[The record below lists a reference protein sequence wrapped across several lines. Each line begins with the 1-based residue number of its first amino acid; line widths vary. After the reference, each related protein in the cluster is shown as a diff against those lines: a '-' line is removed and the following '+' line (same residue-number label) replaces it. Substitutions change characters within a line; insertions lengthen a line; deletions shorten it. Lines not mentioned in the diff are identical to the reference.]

1 MARAPRRDPLA
12 GLKRRFATLPRPVLL
27 GLDVDGTLA
36 RIVRDPS
43 KARVPEG
50 TQKLLRKLAK
60 RDDYRVALITG
71 RDLPA
76 LRRMARVPGAWRA
89 VEHGAR
95 VVRPGERPK
104 EAALSA
110 DEKARLEAFAAW
122 AGRGPG
128 HVERKARSVA
138 LHVRRLSPARAEERL
153 EAAKKAARERGLLAR
168 EGRAVLEAELES
180 GDKGVA
186 LAELHELTGA
196 ASVFFAGDDLTD
208 LPAIR
213 YAKSHGI
220 GVFIKSEER
229 PQRPKQASF
238 AIEGPDALAAF
249 LGSLLE

>member
-1 MARAPRRDPLA
+1 MTRRDPLA

-43 KARVPEG
+43 KARVPDG
-50 TQKLLRKLAK
+50 TQTVLRKLAK

-76 LRRMARVPGAWRA
+76 LKRMARVPGAWRA
-89 VEHGAR
+89 VEHGGR
-95 VVRPGERPK
+95 IVRPGERARAPK
-104 EAALSA
+104 LTAE
-110 DEKARLEAFAAW
+110 EKAKLDAFTQW
-122 AGRGPG
+122 ASQGSG
-128 HVERKARSVA
+128 HVEHKARSVA
-138 LHVRRLSPARAEERL
+138 LHVRRLGADTARERL
-153 EAAKKAARERGLLAR
+153 AAAKKVAKESGLIAR

-186 LAELHELTGA
+186 LTKLHELTGA
-196 ASVFFAGDDLTD
+196 ESVFFAGDDLTD

-220 GVFIKSEER
+220 GVFIKSAER

-238 AIEGPDALAAF
+238 AIDGPDALAAF
-249 LGSLLE
+249 LRSILE

>member
-1 MARAPRRDPLA
+1 MPRDPLA

-36 RIVRDPS
+36 RIVRNPAD
-43 KARVPEG
+43 ARVPDA
-50 TQKLLRKLAK
+50 TQALLRKLAK
-60 RDDYRVALITG
+60 RDAYRVALITG

-89 VEHGAR
+89 VEHGGLVLA
-95 VVRPGERPK
+95 PGERPK
-104 EAALSA
+104 KRALSA
-110 DEKARLEAFAAW
+110 EERSKLDAFAAW
-122 AGRGPG
+122 AAEGPG
-128 HVERKARSVA
+128 HVEHKARSVA
-138 LHVRRLSPARAEERL
+138 LHTRRLEPALAEARL
-153 EAAKKAARERGLLAR
+153 GEAKRVARDLGLIAR

-186 LAELHELTGA
+186 LARLHELTGA
-196 ASVFFAGDDLTD
+196 NSVFFAGDDLTD

-213 YAKSHGI
+213 YAKGRGI

-229 PQRPKQASF
+229 PTRPKQASF

-249 LGSLLE
+249 LASLLD

>member
-1 MARAPRRDPLA
+1 MTKRDPLA
-12 GLKRRFATLPRPVLL
+12 GLKRRFDSLPRPVLL

-43 KARVPEG
+43 TARVPDG
-50 TQKLLRKLAK
+50 TQKLLRKLA
-60 RDDYRVALITG
+60 RHDDYRVALITG

-76 LRRMARVPGAWRA
+76 LQRMARVPGAWRA
-89 VEHGAR
+89 VEHGGR
-95 VVRPGERPK
+95 IVRPGERARAPRLTA
-104 EAALSA
+104 E
-110 DEKARLEAFAAW
+110 EKAKLDAFASW
-122 AGRGPG
+122 AANGPG
-128 HVERKARSVA
+128 HVEHKARSVA
-138 LHVRRLSPARAEERL
+138 LHVRRLKGETAEARL
-153 EAAKKAARERGLLAR
+153 EAAKKVARESGLIAR

-186 LAELHELTGA
+186 LTTLHELTGA

-213 YAKSHGI
+213 YAKGHGI
-220 GVFIKSEER
+220 GVFIKSKER

-249 LGSLLE
+249 LRSLLE

>member
-1 MARAPRRDPLA
+1 MPRPDPLA
-12 GLKRRFATLPRPVLL
+12 GLRRRFATLARPVLL

-36 RIVRDPS
+36 RIVSDPAR
-43 KARVPEG
+43 ARVPDA
-50 TQKLLRKLAK
+50 TQKVLRRLAR
-60 RDDYRVALITG
+60 RDEYRVALITG

-76 LRRMARVPGAWRA
+76 LRRMARVPGAWRV

-95 VVRPGERPK
+95 IVVPGERPK
-104 EAALSA
+104 RTRLSRE
-110 DEKARLEAFAAW
+110 DRERLEAFAAW
-122 AGRGPG
+122 ADEGPG
-128 HVERKARSVA
+128 RVEHKTRSVA
-138 LHVRRLSPARAEERL
+138 LHVRGLEEPLATERL
-153 EAAKKAARERGLLAR
+153 EAAKQAARAQGLQAR

-186 LAELHELTGA
+186 LAKLDELTGA

-213 YAKSHGI
+213 YAKGRGI

-238 AIEGPDALAAF
+238 AVAGPAELARF
-249 LGSLLE
+249 LSSLAD